1 MAIIAKAA
9 LREDI
14 QARLNDIQERWGFNR
29 HGSMDQIP
37 AIALD
42 NVSEYSLANR
52 IDYNAILLRAAVAWG
67 RYIALIHLAEEHE
80 LHVDWVPEGFCEHVI
95 YLDGKAYSRYRRV
108 EVSK

>member
-14 QARLNDIQERWGFNR
+14 QARIFGIQENWGFHL
-29 HGSMDQIP
+29 HGGSNQVP
-37 AIALD
+37 AIAVDWAKEHNRPVED
-42 NVSEYSLANR
+42 NPE
-52 IDYNAILLRAAVAWG
+52 ILLQAAIAFGKYV
-67 RYIALIHLAEEHE
+67 ALIQLAEEHA

-95 YLDGKAYSRYRRV
+95 YLDGRAYSRYRRT